1 LDTISRVVLVSS
13 NAAKYFFSRIKS
25 SSCGELTAAILDKIE
40 FAAIGAAT
48 ADAAV
53 AEGFEVNLVPD
64 RSDSAALA
72 DLLEANPTQ
81 GRTMVIR
88 ANRGSPVLADRLQQ
102 AGCLFEQFPV
112 YQSRDVREVPPEVKQ
127 QMRQGKIDWTTVTS
141 SAIGGSLLNLFGID
155 LLKRTRLASISP
167 TTTAALESLGLTVD
181 AEAVDYS
188 MEGLVTAIV
197 AKAKA

>member
-1 LDTISRVVLVSS
+1 
-13 NAAKYFFSRIKS
+13 
-25 SSCGELTAAILDKIE
+25 
-40 FAAIGAAT
+40 
-48 ADAAV
+48 
-53 AEGFEVNLVPD
+53 
-64 RSDSAALA
+64 
-72 DLLEANPTQ
+72 
-81 GRTMVIR
+81 
-88 ANRGSPVLADRLQQ
+88 LADRLQQ

-188 MEGLVTAIV
+188 MDGLVTAIV